1 MAGQNPNALFVG
13 VDLGGTTVK
22 VALVDHEGRILTQK
36 RAATEGNGAT
46 SLLDQITTLVR
57 EAADSPE
64 AGGRVQ
70 AVGIGLP
77 GLVNTKLG
85 EIEVLP
91 NIPGVDTRSFLPE
104 LKSRLGLPVAVDND
118 ANLAGYA
125 EHQCGAGVG
134 HTNMLFVGLGTGV
147 GSGLVINNR
156 IYRGSTGFAGEF
168 GHMTVD
174 PEGLECVC
182 GNQGCI
188 ETIAS
193 APNIVRRARAR
204 LFHDSTSSL
213 SKLGLTPGGK
223 FTSEDVANAAA
234 EGDELAQLILE
245 RTGTFL
251 GIALASAI
259 NLLNV
264 DMVVLGGGVMA
275 AGDLI
280 LRPAVDEVRRRAFKP
295 SFRECMFALAKLG
308 ADAGMIG
315 AALVGRDEAE

>member
-1 MAGQNPNALFVG
+1 MAGQNPNTLFIG

-22 VALVDHEGRILTQK
+22 VALVNREGRILTQK
-36 RAATEGNGAT
+36 RSATEGDTAE
-46 SLLDQITTLVR
+46 SLLTQIVSLVR
-57 EAADSPE
+57 ETASSAE
-64 AGGRVQ
+64 AGGRVE

-77 GLVNTKLG
+77 GLVNARLG
-85 EIEVLP
+85 EIELLP
-91 NIPGVDTRSFLPE
+91 NLPNVSTKGFLPE
-104 LKSRLGLPVAVDND
+104 LKKRLALPAAADND
-118 ANLAGYA
+118 ANVAGYA
-125 EHQCGAGVG
+125 EHQCGAGAG
-134 HTNMLFVGLGTGV
+134 HTNLLFVGLGTGV

-156 IYRGSTGFAGEF
+156 IYRGTAGFAGEF
-168 GHMTVD
+168 GHTTVD

-213 SKLGLTPGGK
+213 SRLGLTPGGK

-251 GIALASAI
+251 GIALANAI
-259 NLLNV
+259 NLLSF

-280 LRPAVDEVRRRAFKP
+280 LKPAVDEVRRRAFKP
-295 SFRECMFALAKLG
+295 SFRECKFALAKLG
-308 ADAGMIG
+308 SDAGMIG
-315 AALVGRDEAE
+315 AALLGRDEAE